1 MRPPKFQQSEVLQP
15 LNEILGTP
23 ANVRLIRALSLS
35 SSPLTG
41 GELARRAGLG
51 RTSIYPALR
60 ELEFVGIVEFVGA
73 GAQRQVRLRE
83 RHPLAPRL
91 KELFRAEEGRF
102 DELTTALRAVFVESP
117 VRALS
122 AWVEDVATAT
132 RGTDAISLYFVA
144 MPEDKDR
151 LFDYLNERLP
161 AVERSHD
168 LPVVVTGLTR
178 SELETL
184 SLSRRNALD
193 NPTLLEGV
201 PPVGLLKLDRSR
213 AGQPAPL
220 SHDEHDARA
229 RRLALAIAV
238 KIKKDPGLIVLA
250 QNRLERRSQRA
261 SPRERR
267 ELTEWLRIL
276 STMSPAR
283 LRAFLVEDSERATR
297 LRQSLP
303 ALNLLSAAERQA
315 ILRSRTDGDVIAAV
329 TGR

>member
-1 MRPPKFQQSEVLQP
+1 MRPPKLQQSRVLQP

-23 ANVRLIRALSLS
+23 ANVRLTRALSLS
-35 SSPLTG
+35 STPLTG

-73 GAQRQVRLRE
+73 GAQRQVQLRE
-83 RHPLAPRL
+83 RHPLAPGL
-91 KELFRAEEGRF
+91 KKLFRAEERRF
-102 DELTTALRAVFVESP
+102 DELTAALRAVFAESP
-117 VRALS
+117 ARALS
-122 AWVEDVATAT
+122 AWVEDLAMAS
-132 RGTDAISLYFVA
+132 RGNDGVRLYFVA
-144 MPEDKDR
+144 MPEDKDT
-151 LFDYLNERLP
+151 LLDYLNERLP
-161 AVERSHD
+161 TVERSHD
-168 LPVVVTGLTR
+168 LQVVVTALTR

-184 SLSRRNALD
+184 SRGDRNALE

-201 PPVGLLKLDRSR
+201 PPVGLLAPNRSG
-213 AGQPAPL
+213 AAKPPPV

-283 LRAFLVEDSERATR
+283 LRAFLVENSERATR

-315 ILRSRTDGDVIAAV
+315 VLRSRTDADVIAAV
-329 TGR
+329 RSR